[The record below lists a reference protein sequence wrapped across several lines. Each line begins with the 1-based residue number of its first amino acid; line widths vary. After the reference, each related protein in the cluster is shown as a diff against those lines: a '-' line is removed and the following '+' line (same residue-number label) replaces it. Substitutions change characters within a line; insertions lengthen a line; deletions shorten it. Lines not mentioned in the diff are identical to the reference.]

1 MSDASL
7 PRGFRAAGRNLGI
20 KNRKRDCGLLLAD
33 HPVSVAAVLTTNKSR
48 AANIDRIERLVAA
61 GHRVRAVLA
70 VSGNANALTGPEG
83 ARDDE
88 RLAAALADEL
98 DVRPEEVL
106 TAYTGVI
113 GQRLPCERIES
124 GFIKLLQ
131 DLGAS
136 ADTFAESI
144 LTTDRV
150 PKIATREIYVA
161 GTSVRIHG
169 VVKGAGMI
177 APSLATML
185 GFVTTDAD
193 ISAEALRASLK
204 VASDASFNMLT
215 VDDDMSTNDLLLAM
229 ASADAKNPAIE
240 LDTEEYA
247 YWCEALTELLVE
259 LSRAIATDGEGATRR
274 FEVEVRG
281 APDLTAARV
290 IAKDVAN
297 SPLVKTAIFGAD
309 PNAGGRIL
317 ASAGASAARHELPF
331 ELSQVSLRLQGELV
345 FDADGAH
352 QYDLPDLRARMKE
365 DVVETVLDLRAGEA
379 TARAFGCDLSFDYV
393 KINADYVGV
402 TYTAEGSAAS
412 SAVGEA
418 QDGLAGQ
425 APAFKRELLIEALRY
440 IDQFK
445 GIRAVI
451 KLGGAAMVEP
461 ELERQFAESV
471 LLLRNVGL
479 RPIVVHGGGPE
490 ISRTLKALGRTA
502 EFVDGLRV
510 TDPESMNVVEMVLS
524 GSVNQ
529 RLVAALNQKGAS
541 AVGLSGKDGGL
552 IRARKLVSER
562 DLGQVGEVEAI
573 DPSLIDLLE
582 GRGYVPVVSPV
593 GLGENGAAFNINAD
607 VVAARLA
614 SAMGAAKLIY
624 LSDVPGLMEGDDVV
638 SELDGD
644 QLKARL
650 DRGEITG
657 GMKPKL
663 EAALQALRQGVA
675 SVHLVDGR
683 VPHNLIAELFT
694 DRGVGTLIR
703 QT

>member
-1 MSDASL
+1 VSATSL

-20 KNRKRDCGLLLAD
+20 KNRNRDCGLILAE
-33 HPVSVAAVLTTNKSR
+33 HPVEVGAVLTTNRSR
-48 AANIDRIERLVAA
+48 AANVDRIAKLLGEGRS
-61 GHRVRAVLA
+61 VRAVLA

-83 ARDDE
+83 ARDDAQIAE
-88 RLAAALADEL
+88 ALAREL
-98 DVRPEEVL
+98 DVEPEEVL

-113 GQRLPCERIES
+113 GERLPVARIES
-124 GFIKLLQ
+124 GLIKLIG
-131 DLGAS
+131 DLERS
-136 ADTFAESI
+136 ADAFAESI

-150 PKIATREIYVA
+150 PKVAVRELYIGGTRVKL
-161 GTSVRIHG
+161 HG

-185 GFVTTDAD
+185 AFITTDAR
-193 ISAEALRASLK
+193 ITRPALQRSLQA
-204 VASDASFNMLT
+204 ASDASFNLLT
-215 VDDDMSTNDLLLAM
+215 VDDDMSTNDLALAM
-229 ASADAKNPAIE
+229 ASGDAGNSEID
-240 LDTEEYA
+240 LDAVEFEA
-247 YWCEALTELLVE
+247 WQAALTDLLVE
-259 LSRAIATDGEGATRR
+259 LARAMASDGEGATRR
-274 FEVEVRG
+274 LEVEVDG
-281 APDLTAARV
+281 APDEAAART

-297 SPLVKTAIFGAD
+297 SPLVKTAVFGAD
-309 PNAGGRIL
+309 PNAGGRIM
-317 ASAGASAARHELPF
+317 ASAGASAARHAVPF
-331 ELSQVSLRLQGELV
+331 ALDRVRLEVQGETVFDPRTQRLASPSTLREAMRAPLVELRLSLGE
-345 FDADGAH
+345 GS
-352 QYDLPDLRARMKE
+352 
-365 DVVETVLDLRAGEA
+365 AG
-379 TARAFGCDLSFDYV
+379 ARAFGCDLSFDYV

-402 TYTAEGSAAS
+402 TYAGAS
-412 SAVGEA
+412 EA
-418 QDGLAGQ
+418 PGPSGLAAQ
-425 APAFKRELLIEALRY
+425 TPDFKRDLLIEALRY
-440 IDQFK
+440 IDQFD

-490 ISRTLKALGRTA
+490 ISRALKAMGRTA

-510 TDPESMNVVEMVLS
+510 TDAESMNVVEMVLT
-524 GSVNQ
+524 GRVNQ
-529 RLVAALNQKGAS
+529 RLVAALNQYGPS

-552 IRARKLVSER
+552 IRARKLEAER

-582 GRGYVPVVSPV
+582 GRGYVPVISPV
-593 GLGENGAAFNINAD
+593 GLGANGSAFNINAD
-607 VVAARLA
+607 VVAARMA
-614 SAMGAAKLIY
+614 SSVGARKLIY
-624 LSDVPGLMEGDDVV
+624 LSDVPGLLDGDEVV
-638 SELDGD
+638 SELNGD
-644 QLKARL
+644 QLKVRL

-663 EAALQALRQGVA
+663 EAALGALRDGVA